1 MEIKMF
7 LLISHS
13 VLDRLA
19 LIISHLV
26 LLFAPDERVAGK
38 PRQHK
43 GGFPFKGR
51 LFGTSCECAYSVSH

>member
-1 MEIKMF
+1 MEMKMF

-19 LIISHLV
+19 LIMSHLV
-26 LLFAPDERVAGK
+26 LLFASDERVSGK

-43 GGFPFKGR
+43 GR
-51 LFGTSCECAYSVSH
+51 LSI